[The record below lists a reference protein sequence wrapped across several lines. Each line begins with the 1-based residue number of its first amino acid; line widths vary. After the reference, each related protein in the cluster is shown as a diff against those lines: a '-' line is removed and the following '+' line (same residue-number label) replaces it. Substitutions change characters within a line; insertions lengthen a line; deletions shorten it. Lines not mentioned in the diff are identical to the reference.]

1 MSPVGNLHV
10 YRTANLRMSA
20 CRSAAAVAAAVATV
34 VVLTA
39 GGVLALAP
47 TAGAAAVNT
56 GGTSTATVLRAGLD
70 VSLLNRTV
78 DVPVNVSLN
87 DVRAPG
93 DAKETALTVTV
104 GHGVEFGRGV
114 TMLRAAVATAKA
126 TVDRDKAE
134 GSADLVNAQVHLPG
148 LPLLSLVELDAISSR
163 AICRVGHRPTAS
175 SQLAEVTVLGRTV
188 WLKAVGTTELDVPG
202 VGRVSLDLTNTVTT
216 SSTAAATALRL
227 KVRIDPLSL
236 GVARVTGDVT
246 LAQATCRT
254 PQPGGSG
261 GGSTSGGSTSGG
273 SSGGG
278 SGSGG
283 ASNGGSSNGGA
294 ASGGSGSG
302 GSSGGSTHGATG
314 GSTNGGSSNGGS
326 SNGAASGGSST
337 GGSNG
342 GATGGNS
349 SGSSTSGG
357 SSAGGSSSG
366 GSSASGGSGGGSVT
380 GPGSGNRPP
389 TAAGSGNLAETGTS
403 SAAPY
408 LTAGG
413 AALVA
418 AGVMGC
424 LAAARRRGLS
434 TEDDTDP
441 EA

>member
-1 MSPVGNLHV
+1 
-10 YRTANLRMSA
+10 MSA

-47 TAGAAAVNT
+47 TAGAAAVDT

-93 DAKETALTVTV
+93 DAKETALTVNV

-148 LPLLSLVELDAISSR
+148 LPLLPLVELDAISSR

-254 PQPGGSG
+254 PQPGGS
-261 GGSTSGGSTSGG
+261 TSGG

-283 ASNGGSSNGGA
+283 ASNGGASNGGA

-366 GSSASGGSGGGSVT
+366 GSSASGGSGGGSAT